1 MEERLA
7 IYHASTKTIAR
18 SAGRSA
24 VAAAAYRAGAELVD
38 QRTGLVHDYTRKGG
52 VVSAD
57 ILTPDGGTADR
68 AALWNAAEQAERR
81 KDARTAR
88 EWIVALPA
96 ELDAEQRRE
105 LALSFGAELARRYGV
120 AVDVCIH
127 QPDREGDNRNHHAH
141 ILTTTRQ
148 VSRGADGGLVLG
160 DKASIELS
168 DKKRRELGLGPAADE
183 VKAVRQLWEQAAN
196 RALEQ
201 AGRSERIDARSLKEQ
216 GIDREATT
224 HLGPTASEMER
235 RGKASD
241 RGDANRQVAANNNE
255 REALKAEIIDLKAE
269 RERREK
275 VRLVEAM
282 PAAELVKR
290 WEARVQELAA
300 GMRRRASRLEDR
312 VFQKIHEISTK
323 RADALRKHQSLRPQQ
338 PRGLFAVFKRGAYEK
353 AEAAWK
359 ETAARLEAW
368 KRKREAT
375 LAKRR
380 EWVRF
385 LSGAAG
391 SEKIKEMA
399 EAKVQRERPE
409 WAARLPQARAEL
421 RQEQA
426 AKVAQ
431 RQAARQR
438 SRGRGGMEL

>member
-1 MEERLA
+1 MEGRLA

-148 VSRGADGGLVLG
+148 VSRGPDGGLVLG

-275 VRLVEAM
+275 VRLVEAL

-300 GMRRRASRLEDR
+300 GMRRRANHLEDR
-312 VFQKIHEISTK
+312 LYRKIHEISTK
-323 RADALRKHQSLRPQQ
+323 RADALGKHRSLRPQQ

-359 ETAARLEAW
+359 ETTARLEGW

-375 LAKRR
+375 LEKRR

-385 LSGAAG
+385 LSGVAG

-421 RQEQA
+421 RQERA

-431 RQAARQR
+431 RQAVRQR
-438 SRGRGGMEL
+438 DRGGFSL